1 MNNVN
6 KKWDKILG
14 DLNCEEFDIE
24 LFQTTVKE
32 SFDIIYNKVK
42 EQKMDIDTALL
53 LIKMARFSEREL
65 FCNEQDA
72 ARYLVAEILYQVEN
86 SFVDEEIAAGELKM
100 YAPSS
105 DDMVS
110 IDISTFDM
118 AVLLEYCN
126 DF

>member
-86 SFVDEEIAAGELKM
+86 GFVDEEIAAGELKM
-100 YAPSS
+100 YAPNS

>member
-1 MNNVN
+1 MKYINEN
-6 KKWDKILG
+6 WDRILS
-14 DLNCEEFDIE
+14 DLSCEEFDIE
-24 LFQTTVKE
+24 FFQQTLKE
-32 SFDIIYNKVK
+32 SFDVVYKKVS
-42 EQKMDIDTALL
+42 ENKMDVDTAIMLV
-53 LIKMARFSEREL
+53 KMARFSEREL

-86 SFVDEEIAAGELKM
+86 GFVDEEIAAGELKM
-100 YAPSS
+100 YAPNS
-105 DDMVS
+105 DDMIS

>member
-1 MNNVN
+1 MKYINEN
-6 KKWDKILG
+6 WDRILS
-14 DLNCEEFDIE
+14 DLSCEEFDIE
-24 LFQTTVKE
+24 FFQQTLKE
-32 SFDIIYNKVK
+32 SFDVVYKKVS
-42 EQKMDIDTALL
+42 ENKMDVDTAIMLV
-53 LIKMARFSEREL
+53 KMARFSEREL

-86 SFVDEEIAAGELKM
+86 GFVDEEIAAGELKM

-126 DF
+126 NF

>member
-1 MNNVN
+1 MKYINEN
-6 KKWDKILG
+6 WDRILN
-14 DLNCEEFDIE
+14 DLSCEEFDIE
-24 LFQTTVKE
+24 LFQQTLKE
-32 SFDIIYNKVK
+32 SFDVVYNNVS
-42 EQKMDIDTALL
+42 ENKMDVDTAIILV
-53 LIKMARFSEREL
+53 KMACFSEREL

-72 ARYLVAEILYQVEN
+72 ARYLVAEILYQIEN
-86 SFVDEEIAAGELKM
+86 GFVDDEIAAGELKM
-100 YAPSS
+100 YAPNS

>member
-1 MNNVN
+1 MNEIL

-14 DLNCEEFDIE
+14 DLSLEEFDVE
-24 LFQTTVKE
+24 LFQTTLKE
-32 SFDIIYNKVK
+32 SFDIMYNQFK
-42 EQKMDIDTALL
+42 EGKIDIDTALL
-53 LIKMARFSEREL
+53 LIKIARFSEREL

-86 SFVDEEIAAGELKM
+86 GFVDEEIAGGELKM
-100 YAPSS
+100 YAPNS

-110 IDISTFDM
+110 IDINTFDI
-118 AVLLEYCN
+118 ATLIEYCN

>member
-1 MNNVN
+1 MKEIN
-6 KKWDKILG
+6 KKWDKILN
-14 DLNCEEFDIE
+14 DLGWEEFDLE
-24 LFQTTVKE
+24 FFQGTMKE
-32 SFDIIYNKVK
+32 SFDIIYKHVK
-42 EQKMDIDTALL
+42 EQTLDFETAFLL
-53 LIKMARFSEREL
+53 VKMARFSEREI

-72 ARYLVAEILYQVEN
+72 AKYLVAEVLYQIEN
-86 SFVDEEIAAGELKM
+86 GFVDEEIAAGDLKM
-100 YAPSS
+100 YAPNS

>member
-1 MNNVN
+1 MKYINEN
-6 KKWDKILG
+6 WDRILS
-14 DLNCEEFDIE
+14 DLSCEEFDIE
-24 LFQTTVKE
+24 LFQQTLKE
-32 SFDIIYNKVK
+32 SFDVVYKNVS
-42 EQKMDIDTALL
+42 ENKMDVDTAIM

-86 SFVDEEIAAGELKM
+86 GFVDEEIAAGELKM
-100 YAPSS
+100 YAPNS
-105 DDMVS
+105 DDMIS

>member
-6 KKWDKILG
+6 KNWDRILN
-14 DLNCEEFDIE
+14 DLSCEEFDIE
-24 LFQTTVKE
+24 FFQQTLKE
-32 SFDIIYNKVK
+32 SFDVVYKKVS
-42 EQKMDIDTALL
+42 ENKMDVDTAIMLV
-53 LIKMARFSEREL
+53 KMARFSEREL

-86 SFVDEEIAAGELKM
+86 GFVDEEIAAGELKM

>member
-6 KKWDKILG
+6 KNWDRILS
-14 DLNCEEFDIE
+14 DLSCEEFDIE
-24 LFQTTVKE
+24 FFQQTLKE
-32 SFDIIYNKVK
+32 SFDVVYKKVS
-42 EQKMDIDTALL
+42 ENKMDVDTAIMLV
-53 LIKMARFSEREL
+53 KMARFSEREL

-86 SFVDEEIAAGELKM
+86 GFVDEEIAAGELKM

>member
-14 DLNCEEFDIE
+14 DLNWEEFDIE

-86 SFVDEEIAAGELKM
+86 GFVDEEIAAGELKM

-110 IDISTFDM
+110 IDISTFDLSE
-118 AVLLEYCN
+118 LLEYCN

>member
-1 MNNVN
+1 MKTVLRN
-6 KKWDKILG
+6 WDKILG
-14 DLNCEEFDIE
+14 DLNWEEFDIE
-24 LFQTTVKE
+24 LFQITVKE

-72 ARYLVAEILYQVEN
+72 ARYLVSEILYQIEN
-86 SFVDEEIAAGELKM
+86 GFVNEEIDAGELKM
-100 YAPSS
+100 YAPNS
-105 DDMVS
+105 DNMVS
-110 IDISTFDM
+110 IDINTFDLSE
-118 AVLLEYCN
+118 LLEYCN

>member
-42 EQKMDIDTALL
+42 EQKMNIDTALL

-86 SFVDEEIAAGELKM
+86 GFVDEEIAAGELKM

>member
-42 EQKMDIDTALL
+42 EQKIDIDTALL

-72 ARYLVAEILYQVEN
+72 ARYLVAEILYQIEN
-86 SFVDEEIAAGELKM
+86 GFEDDEIAAGELKM

>member
-1 MNNVN
+1 MKNVN
-6 KKWDKILG
+6 KNWDRILS
-14 DLNCEEFDIE
+14 DLSCEEFDIE
-24 LFQTTVKE
+24 LFQQTLKE
-32 SFDIIYNKVK
+32 SFDVVYKNVS
-42 EQKMDIDTALL
+42 ENKMDVDTAIMLV
-53 LIKMARFSEREL
+53 KMARFSEREL

-86 SFVDEEIAAGELKM
+86 GFVDEEIAAGELKM

>member
-1 MNNVN
+1 MKNVN

-14 DLNCEEFDIE
+14 DLNWEEFDIE

-42 EQKMDIDTALL
+42 EQKMDVDTALL

-72 ARYLVAEILYQVEN
+72 ARYLVSEILYHIEN
-86 SFVDEEIAAGELKM
+86 GFMDEEIAVGEFRF
-100 YAPSS
+100 YAPNS
-105 DDMVS
+105 DEIIS
-110 IDISTFDM
+110 IDVSTFDLS
-118 AVLLEYCN
+118 ALIDYCN

>member
-1 MNNVN
+1 MKYINEN
-6 KKWDKILG
+6 WDRILS
-14 DLNCEEFDIE
+14 DLSCEEFDIE
-24 LFQTTVKE
+24 LFQQTLKE
-32 SFDIIYNKVK
+32 SFDVVYKNVS
-42 EQKMDIDTALL
+42 ENKMDVDTAIM

-86 SFVDEEIAAGELKM
+86 GFVDEEIAAGELKM
-100 YAPSS
+100 YAPNS

>member
-1 MNNVN
+1 MKYINEN
-6 KKWDKILG
+6 WDRILS
-14 DLNCEEFDIE
+14 DLSCEEFDIE
-24 LFQTTVKE
+24 LFQQTLKE
-32 SFDIIYNKVK
+32 SFDVVYKNVL
-42 EQKMDIDTALL
+42 ENKMDVDTAIM

-86 SFVDEEIAAGELKM
+86 GFVDEEIAAGELKM
-100 YAPSS
+100 YAPNS

>member
-1 MNNVN
+1 MENVN

-14 DLNCEEFDIE
+14 DLNWEEFDIE

-72 ARYLVAEILYQVEN
+72 ARYLVSEILYHIEN
-86 SFVDEEIAAGELKM
+86 GFMDEEIAVGEFRF
-100 YAPSS
+100 YAPNS
-105 DDMVS
+105 DEIIS
-110 IDISTFDM
+110 IDVSTFDLS
-118 AVLLEYCN
+118 ALIDYCN

>member
-1 MNNVN
+1 MKYINEN
-6 KKWDKILG
+6 WDRILS
-14 DLNCEEFDIE
+14 DLSCEEFDIE
-24 LFQTTVKE
+24 FFQKTLKE
-32 SFDIIYNKVK
+32 SFDVVYKKVS
-42 EQKMDIDTALL
+42 ENKMDVDTAIMLV
-53 LIKMARFSEREL
+53 KMARFSEREL

-86 SFVDEEIAAGELKM
+86 GFVDEEIAAGELKM
-100 YAPSS
+100 YAPNS
-105 DDMVS
+105 DDMIS

>member
-6 KKWDKILG
+6 KNWDRILS
-14 DLNCEEFDIE
+14 DLSCEEFDIE
-24 LFQTTVKE
+24 FFQQTLKE
-32 SFDIIYNKVK
+32 SFDVVYKKVS
-42 EQKMDIDTALL
+42 ENKMDVDTAIMLVN
-53 LIKMARFSEREL
+53 MARFSEREL

-86 SFVDEEIAAGELKM
+86 GFVDEEIAAGELKM

>member
-1 MNNVN
+1 MKYINEN
-6 KKWDKILG
+6 WDRILS
-14 DLNCEEFDIE
+14 DLSCEEFDIE
-24 LFQTTVKE
+24 FFQQTLKE
-32 SFDIIYNKVK
+32 SFDVVYKKVS
-42 EQKMDIDTALL
+42 ENKMDVDTAIMLV
-53 LIKMARFSEREL
+53 KMARFSEREL

-86 SFVDEEIAAGELKM
+86 GFVDEEIAAGELKM